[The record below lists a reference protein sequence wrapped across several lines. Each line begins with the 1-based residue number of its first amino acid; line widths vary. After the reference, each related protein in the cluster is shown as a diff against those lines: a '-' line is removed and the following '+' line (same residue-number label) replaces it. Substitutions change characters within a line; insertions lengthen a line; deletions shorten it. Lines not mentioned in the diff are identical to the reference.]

1 MQQFPF
7 LIAELFLSDSKCQSI
22 GYGAPRGIKKERQLK
37 AGGTGRGGTLCT
49 SLIARLK
56 VCQGQFLKL
65 RVSPGSVRKHRSLP
79 VVWSFLSELCFS
91 HLLAAPVLAGVV
103 SSLQQC

>member
-22 GYGAPRGIKKERQLK
+22 GYGAPRGIKKETIESRRDRERRNPLYLSDSE
-37 AGGTGRGGTLCT
+37 AEGL
-49 SLIARLK
+49 
-56 VCQGQFLKL
+56 QGQFLKL

-79 VVWSFLSELCFS
+79 VVWSSLSELCFS
-91 HLLAAPVLAGVV
+91 HLLAAPVLASVV